1 MKYLIILI
9 VSISFLGC
17 SNNEQIAEFEKVL
30 GYENSETLTLMVFD
44 FENGFLKNKYPNLTP
59 ERAYKKLLIEMRD
72 NKDFSWG
79 KLPKFNKTRF
89 EKSRLKYEIYSYVDS
104 VWTETGENPKMVLQY
119 KVLNGDGNFITRVTE
134 LSHNPQVD
142 KVNDSIIKNY
152 YTWTDLNYEGRYWK
166 ALKKVHK
173 SNQFIS
179 NYLEVAVTGGPV
191 QPELLIDELLNS
203 NPNYSDYFIKR
214 IIVTNISY

>member
-9 VSISFLGC
+9 ISISILGC
-17 SNNEQIAEFEKVL
+17 SNSEQIAEFEKVL

-44 FENGFLKNKYPNLTP
+44 FENGFLKNKYPNLTL
-59 ERAYKKLLIEMRD
+59 EEAYKKLLIEMRD
-72 NKDFSWG
+72 NKNFSWE

-89 EKSRLKYEIYSYVDS
+89 EESRLKYEIYSYVDS
-104 VWTETGENPKMVLQY
+104 VWTETDENPKTVLQY
-119 KVLNGDGNFITRVTE
+119 KVLNKDGNFITRITKT
-134 LSHNPQVD
+134 SYNPRVD
-142 KVNDSIIKNY
+142 KDNDSIIKNY

-166 ALKKVHK
+166 ALKKVQEG
-173 SNQFIS
+173 NQFIS
-179 NYLEVAVTGGPV
+179 KYLDISITEGPV

-214 IIVTNISY
+214 IIVTNMSY